1 MKNDGS
7 GGTTYAYTY
16 NDLKQLTKVE
26 WPSGSPTSRKNYTYD
41 ANGNLATKTEQSY
54 SGGQWNT
61 AVSWTYGWDI
71 QDRLISVTKDVAGTE
86 TGDQKVEYTYCPSCG
101 GAMRE
106 RIEYDN
112 DTGGAIVS
120 WLRYEYEGL
129 NLLRID
135 QLYDGNSSGTIDST
149 DYTNKYWRPMNIYL
163 HGPGAIGQIIKSKW
177 YSYTDDQT
185 ATPCTTGEY
194 YYFYDAVGNVVG
206 VWDQRDG
213 AYHSWAMDAFG
224 NPLSGVEFL
233 AMDQPG
239 PKEHLTGKM
248 FDTVSGLYYFSARW
262 YDAELGRFVSR
273 DPVGIVGGCSSFMKG
288 IRIGE
293 YIFALNRPSIAYDPN
308 GMQAREPQPEL
319 DLAALNDLIDRLI
332 REGGCS
338 LCPHDICQAY
348 ANRAFGHRDGLF
360 GHNLVPGIQD
370 DRLAHFFLGAGCSAC
385 SLGYIPPFTLV
396 GALVGAV
403 CQDIWEYFLEGVSS
417 DRRYDELAAHEG
429 TLAPSCAF
437 YGLSKNPWR
446 FATSDSYR
454 KENCRECLQLHLSRM
469 YDLWWTGEEPFA
481 W

>member
-86 TGDQKVEYTYCPSCG
+86 AGDQKVEYTYCPSCG

-177 YSYTDDQT
+177 YSYADQT

-248 FDTVSGLYYFSARW
+248 FDTVTGLYYFHARW
-262 YDAELGRFVSR
+262 LDPDVGRFVSR
-273 DPVGIVGGCSSFMKG
+273 DKLARYNESP
-288 IRIGE
+288 
-293 YIFALNRPSIAYDPN
+293 YLFASAMPLNKVDSN
-308 GMQAREPQPEL
+308 GMQSQAPTQPTE
-319 DLAALNDLIDRLI
+319 
-332 REGGCS
+332 
-338 LCPHDICQAY
+338 
-348 ANRAFGHRDGLF
+348 
-360 GHNLVPGIQD
+360 
-370 DRLAHFFLGAGCSAC
+370 
-385 SLGYIPPFTLV
+385 T
-396 GALVGAV
+396 
-403 CQDIWEYFLEGVSS
+403 
-417 DRRYDELAAHEG
+417 
-429 TLAPSCAF
+429 TLADTF
-437 YGLSKNPWR
+437 GLSNNASCCELLKNKGADIVKQINEELNRLLGDYARNWASYKDIVDCMTTKKVTVKCKTCGK
-446 FATSDSYR
+446 ATDCGDVGFS
-454 KENCRECLQLHLSRM
+454 
-469 YDLWWTGEEPFA
+469 WWTGRAKGNINLCANNFQTASGMAHTLVHEKAHLCGWGKYGDWWTQHPNEAPWSDITIPRGGSCDIRQRISDYYA
-481 W
+481 EQ